1 MADKKPAAQPTA
13 IQQPKAS
20 IPKQSPQSA
29 AKVRAESHDRL
40 RGK

>member
-1 MADKKPAAQPTA
+1 MADKPNTTS
-13 IQQPKAS
+13 QPKAVTV
-20 IPKQSPQSA
+20 PKQSPQSA